1 MLFTDELF
9 IWRHRPSEKK
19 QLENTR
25 FKNQSWVQHVLFSV
39 LSVWMWV
46 HVDGAWLRLCSTDSS
61 PGGATSFSNRHD
73 LIYESFTR
81 GNNEER
87 KIPSIKSS
95 LFTVYCCLLLLVFN
109 APVISC
115 LSPPCV
121 RIELTHRLTSQR
133 FDWVCLAFSDVK
145 AGTAAPAATEKLSR
159 NVTTLNRLSVRGL
172 GQERGAI
179 RAEPGSQP
187 AYQSTQRVG
196 WRDGGLTDLWTAS
209 RETHL
214 LLFLLSNILS
224 CMFKQ
229 L

>member
-9 IWRHRPSEKK
+9 IWRNRPSEKK

-46 HVDGAWLRLCSTDSS
+46 HVDGAWLRVCSTDSS

-95 LFTVYCCLLLLVFN
+95 LFTVYCCLLLLIFN

-133 FDWVCLAFSDVK
+133 FDWVCLASSDVK
-145 AGTAAPAATEKLSR
+145 TGRAAPAATEKLSR

-172 GQERGAI
+172 GLERRAI

-209 RETHL
+209 RGTHL
-214 LLFLLSNILS
+214 LLFLLSNTLS